1 MWRVSGNRRWLPQ
14 MGPAL
19 NRQRAS
25 SSNDIGMKIKIAALI
40 LFRSMML
47 LRADQVIE
55 SVQQA
60 LKNDG
65 FYYGEV
71 SGEMNANLTAA
82 IRRYQIR
89 NGLQV
94 TGVLNDETLQ
104 SLGIKSSGSAR
115 QTTKAASPTPATAAP
130 GEPPSD
136 EGENPTLAPPVQP
149 FSNAPQGQQVYPS
162 TPMTPTSSP
171 AGTLA
176 GTPFETAPPAV
187 QRNVVVSAQIALARH
202 GLYREQI
209 DGIYG
214 PAMELSLRAYQART
228 RLPVTGR
235 LDLETLAALRLLPGP
250 RQPFYNPYR
259 RRMRP
264 PPGPPVPGQWVPD

>member
-1 MWRVSGNRRWLPQ
+1 
-14 MGPAL
+14 
-19 NRQRAS
+19 
-25 SSNDIGMKIKIAALI
+25 MKIKIAAVIFLGSI
-40 LFRSMML
+40 TLA
-47 LRADQVIE
+47 RADQLIE

-60 LKNDG
+60 LKDEG

-94 TGVLNDETLQ
+94 TGELNDETLQ
-104 SLGIKSSGSAR
+104 SLRIKSSGSAR
-115 QTTKAASPTPATAAP
+115 VTTKAASPTPAARAVP
-130 GEPPSD
+130 REPPS
-136 EGENPTLAPPVQP
+136 EEAQTASPAPPVQP
-149 FSNAPQGQQVYPS
+149 FSNAPQDQQVFPS
-162 TPMTPTSSP
+162 NPMGPASSP
-171 AGTLA
+171 GAVFA
-176 GTPFETAPPAV
+176 DTPFAAAPPAV
-187 QRNVVVSAQIALARH
+187 QRNVIVSAQIALARY

-214 PAMELSLRAYQART
+214 PAMEFSVRAYQART

-259 RRMRP
+259 QRMLP
-264 PPGPPVPGQWVPD
+264 PPGPLIRGQ

>member
-1 MWRVSGNRRWLPQ
+1 
-14 MGPAL
+14 
-19 NRQRAS
+19 
-25 SSNDIGMKIKIAALI
+25 MKIKITALVFI
-40 LFRSMML
+40 GSIML
-47 LRADQVIE
+47 VRADQLIE
-55 SVQQA
+55 SVQQV
-60 LKNDG
+60 LKDEG

-94 TGVLNDETLQ
+94 TGELNDETLQ

-115 QTTKAASPTPATAAP
+115 RTTKPASPSPAGSAAPSEPSSDEAVNVTPA
-130 GEPPSD
+130 
-136 EGENPTLAPPVQP
+136 PVQP
-149 FSNAPQGQQVYPS
+149 FPNVPQGQQVYPS
-162 TPMTPTSSP
+162 TPMNPTSSP
-171 AGTLA
+171 GGVFA

-214 PAMELSLRAYQART
+214 PALEFSLRAYQTQT

-235 LDLETLAALRLLPGP
+235 LDLETLTGLRLLPGP
-250 RQPFYNPYR
+250 GQPFNPPYR
-259 RRMRP
+259 HRMHP
-264 PPGPPVPGQWVPD
+264 LPGPPVRGQWVPD